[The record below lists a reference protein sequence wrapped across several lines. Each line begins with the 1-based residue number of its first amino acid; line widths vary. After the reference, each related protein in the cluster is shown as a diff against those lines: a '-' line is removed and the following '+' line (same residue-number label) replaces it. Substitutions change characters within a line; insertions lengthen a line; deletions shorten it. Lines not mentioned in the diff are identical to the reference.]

1 MRYRALIQSL
11 KENNKLPA
19 VVFAFSRPK
28 CDSRADKLVEPGDT
42 LLSHN
47 AREYVDNFVASALS
61 RIDE

>member
-1 MRYRALIQSL
+1 M
-11 KENNKLPA
+11 
-19 VVFAFSRPK
+19 FAFSRPK